1 MKIHRFYFENN
12 LNNYKVGDN
21 IDIANQEQKHQILN
35 VLKLEKGE
43 YISLFNDK
51 RVLLC
56 EIKETE
62 NNRKRQK
69 VSLLI
74 KDIKMSDIKIVENED
89 NRFRKDI
96 EINLYMSVIKKDKFE
111 MIIEKAV
118 ELNATSVTPLITMRT
133 EKSNIQS
140 ITNDNEKKRISKI
153 IIEATE
159 QCGRMDIMQYHT
171 SQTIDQSISL
181 LTDTNNNV
189 LNLFT
194 HIEASENI
202 REVLYS
208 FKEKQEYIVN
218 DKNVAKSIIN
228 IYIGPEGGWHDD
240 EIDKMKQA
248 GYRPVSIARYVLRAE
263 TAAIAA
269 LSQVGLL
276 AFQDL

>member
-202 REVLYS
+202 TSDIAQGIMSNQIY
-208 FKEKQEYIVN
+208 
-218 DKNVAKSIIN
+218 IIN

>member
-21 IDIANQEQKHQILN
+21 IDIANQEQIHQILN

-56 EIKETE
+56 EIRETE
-62 NNRKRQK
+62 NNRKRQN
-69 VSLLI
+69 VSLFI
-74 KDIKMSDIKIVENED
+74 KDIKMSDIKIVENGD

-111 MIIEKAV
+111 MVIEKAV

-133 EKSNIQS
+133 ERSNIQS
-140 ITNDNEKKRISKI
+140 IDNDNEKRRISKI

-159 QCGRMDIMQYHT
+159 QCGRMDIMQYHS
-171 SQTIDQSISL
+171 SQTIDQSIL
-181 LTDTNNNV
+181 PLTDTSNSSGVNNNV

-194 HIEASENI
+194 HIGSSENI
-202 REVLYS
+202 TQDIMSNQICV
-208 FKEKQEYIVN
+208 
-218 DKNVAKSIIN
+218 IN

-248 GYRPVSIARYVLRAE
+248 GYRPVSIAKYVLRAE
-263 TAAIAA
+263 TE
-269 LSQVGLL
+269 L
-276 AFQDL
+276 